1 MITNQFAI
9 MILRWFENSFSLTS
23 ILFLEVLHN
32 VVSCKKVVARIKIII
47 PNTKSHQP
55 SPNII
60 PITNRGSDGRLID
73 TAQITAEGFVSP
85 CSS

>member
-47 PNTKSHQP
+47 PNTKSHHQTSSP
-55 SPNII
+55 SPIVAAME
-60 PITNRGSDGRLID
+60 D
-73 TAQITAEGFVSP
+73 
-85 CSS
+85 